1 MKLLHAPTSPFARK
15 VRACAIVLG
24 IQDRIELVDLNP
36 GDSSPELLAANP
48 LSKVP
53 CLITDEGESIFDSP
67 VICEYL
73 DSLSGA
79 PKLFPTEFNA
89 RFAALKLQAL
99 ADGIMDATVARRG
112 ETMRPKED
120 AREAAIARH
129 KAAATRSLDLLESM
143 SLPQELNIG
152 TIAVACALG
161 YLTLRFSDEPWREGR
176 PNLTK
181 WFATFGLT
189 PCIASTK
196 PKAA

>member
-24 IQDRIELVDLNP
+24 IQDRIELVDVAP
-36 GDSSPELLAANP
+36 GNSPPELLAANP

-53 CLITDEGESIFDSP
+53 CLIADDGVAIFDSP

-73 DSLSGA
+73 DSLNGT
-79 PKLFPTEFNA
+79 PKLFPTEFKS

-112 ETMRPKED
+112 ETMRPKEE
-120 AREAAIARH
+120 AREAAMARY
-129 KAAATRSLDLLESM
+129 KAAATRSLDMLDGME
-143 SLPQELNIG
+143 LPQEINIG

-181 WFATFGLT
+181 WFATFGLN

-196 PKAA
+196 PQAA